1 MAHDGT
7 CDADSLAVV
16 VDWLDAC
23 RTRDLLTL
31 LELYYPN
38 ATLECD
44 CERVSI
50 RGLDQI
56 ASYWRPKLFRPS
68 RSAFKLIQIA
78 PLGQEVSL
86 DYMGHQGIQIETIM
100 SISAE
105 GQITRTMCWPAA
117 LRTPVT
123 HETSRQMA
131 ASGG

>member
-50 RGLDQI
+50 CGLDQI

-78 PLGQEVSL
+78 PLGRDVSL
-86 DYMGHQGIQIETIM
+86 DYTGHSGLPIETVM
-100 SISAE
+100 SISAQ
-105 GQITRTMCWPAA
+105 GQITRTICW
-117 LRTPVT
+117 LGTL
-123 HETSRQMA
+123 
-131 ASGG
+131 